1 MGICNY
7 HGCAM
12 VTKMNQSG
20 SSLNQHSI
28 FLPQIIHR
36 LYNQLTMNNKN
47 LKSFASL
54 TIFILCVL
62 FSILII
68 LSPWNSMNE
77 TKNGI
82 QTTVEAEKAGVSFID
97 LGAATI
103 SFNLRK
109 GKGIRYRTQIRLTI
123 VKV

>member
-1 MGICNY
+1 
-7 HGCAM
+7 M

-54 TIFILCVL
+54 AIFILCVL

-103 SFNLRK
+103 SFNLRE
-109 GKGIRYRTQIRLTI
+109 GMGIRYCTQMRLLFESGLQS
-123 VKV
+123 